1 MQEGVDGWNLRG
13 GINAPPPSLSS
24 MRNMNKSDLAKSLMA
39 VIPSCPVKGC
49 QQAWSY

>member
-1 MQEGVDGWNLRG
+1 MAGISGEGLM
-13 GINAPPPSLSS
+13 PPPNLPS